1 MIVGQRV
8 LLKKFGWGTI
18 LGFEAILKI
27 NDVVASRAIET
38 GRPDD
43 RILVQ
48 LDDPTLWCLA
58 SESQPHPWMLHSDV
72 LDSFKCRACAWR
84 GNTAG
89 DECPNCSS
97 VLIEEI
103 EP

>member
-48 LDDPTLWCLA
+48 DAAQRRAGLVQVPGLRLA
-58 SESQPHPWMLHSDV
+58 REHGWRRVSELQLRSD
-72 LDSFKCRACAWR
+72 R
-84 GNTAG
+84 G
-89 DECPNCSS
+89 D
-97 VLIEEI
+97 
-103 EP
+103 